1 MRALR
6 TMRIGSMARLGLLA
20 LGLSATAVPARAE
33 DPASSAPELALV
45 RVQVGSTSATETDA
59 ASAALAHLPG
69 SLDDAEAIRRFE
81 ARHSVAA
88 QSVNPTEIEL
98 WANRSRTAL
107 RHLSRG
113 DYAAARSALLE
124 AQRIAERAAEAMNRE
139 TVRARQVLDTCLY
152 VVRASLETH
161 DLAGAEQQARQCRHL
176 VPRLQATAY
185 SHPPEVRELLARI
198 DAELANEQAGTLEIA
213 SDPSGCTVRINGV
226 YFGTTPLATSELG
239 RGDYRVQVEC
249 DEGEP
254 GRVHSV
260 RLGSED
266 VRLDVDVAFES
277 AIRSTGSLALAYADV
292 ATAEARA
299 ARDARTLARALEL
312 GVVLLRPASDGGVLL
327 EGVGSNGRAR
337 TAHVAAGAAPSELAA
352 ALRTVVPASSRPERA
367 TADRRRTRGDRPGF
381 GFGHRA
387 RRIAGAT
394 LIAAGAAASGA
405 AVGMLFVRDERAD
418 RYASLLP
425 DDTSY
430 LSAQESYRRANALVL
445 ALPSIGAS
453 LATTGAVV
461 ATPGPRFTW
470 YGIALGVAGLGLASW
485 AVVDVAR
492 APGCGSE
499 AQDLP
504 TCLDRDRS
512 FDRAAILAGFASPMI
527 GVPVTQLVRADAGVT
542 ADRRSVLV
550 TVRSRF

>member
-1 MRALR
+1 
-6 TMRIGSMARLGLLA
+6 MRIIRTTPIELVGRLGLLA
-20 LGLSATAVPARAE
+20 LGLHSGALPAKADESAPARGFAI
-33 DPASSAPELALV
+33 V
-45 RVQVGSTSATETDA
+45 RVQVGGTSPTETEADA
-59 ASAALAHLPG
+59 AALASIPG
-69 SLDDAEAIRRFE
+69 ALEGAEAVRRFE

-98 WANRSRTAL
+98 WANRSRAAL

-198 DAELANEQAGTLEIA
+198 DAELADEQAGTLEVG
-213 SDPSGCTVRINGV
+213 SEPSGCTVRINGV

-239 RGDYRVQVEC
+239 SGDYRVQVEC
-249 DEGEP
+249 DEGAP
-254 GRVHSV
+254 GRVHAV
-260 RLGSED
+260 RLGSDD
-266 VRLDVDVAFES
+266 VRLDVDVAFEN
-277 AIRSTGSLALAYADV
+277 AIRSSDSLALAYADV

-299 ARDARTLARALEL
+299 ARDARTLARALEV
-312 GVVLLRPASDGGVLL
+312 GVVIVRPASDGGVLL
-327 EGVGSNGRAR
+327 EGVGATGRVR
-337 TAHVAAGAAPSELAA
+337 TAHLSAGASSSAIAEALHSVEPAP
-352 ALRTVVPASSRPERA
+352 VPRARSASDEGSRGGP
-367 TADRRRTRGDRPGF
+367 RPGF

-394 LIAAGAAASGA
+394 LLAAGAAASGT
-405 AVGMLFVRDERAD
+405 AVGLLFVRDERAD
-418 RYASLLP
+418 HYASLLP
-425 DDTSY
+425 DDPGY
-430 LSAQESYRRANALVL
+430 LAAQESYHRANALVL
-445 ALPSIGAS
+445 ALPSVGAT

-470 YGIALGVAGLGLASW
+470 YGVALGLAGLGLASW

-492 APGCGSE
+492 APACGTT
-499 AQDLP
+499 AQELP
-504 TCLDRDRS
+504 TCLDRDRA

-527 GVPVTQLVRADAGVT
+527 GVPVTQVVRADAGVS
-542 ADRRSVLV
+542 ADRRSVLL